1 MATRPAP
8 FPTIVDND
16 DDVDDDSPP
25 TSIYYI
31 QLCNCPGSNPSA
43 MRLSCRHIAHPQRCP
58 AGKIGHG
65 HHGREEQ
72 PAALASG

>member
-1 MATRPAP
+1 
-8 FPTIVDND
+8 
-16 DDVDDDSPP
+16 
-25 TSIYYI
+25 
-31 QLCNCPGSNPSA
+31 